1 MKPVYLEVHQA
12 NRFFKIDGPKG
23 YQRTCFFPRL
33 ALPAYFNTSDPTT
46 VTGYVSFRYLT
57 VNNTPQG
64 VVFESNRAK
73 TEVKPYIMRIGI
85 DGDKIPDNF
94 EPMFSLEKMGL
105 LMFRTVDSGVLIVPC
120 DVDSSLLVRA

>member
-1 MKPVYLEVHQA
+1 M
-12 NRFFKIDGPKG
+12 
-23 YQRTCFFPRL
+23 
-33 ALPAYFNTSDPTT
+33 
-46 VTGYVSFRYLT
+46 TGYVSFRYLT